1 MMLIPWIHNMAR
13 LEVLE
18 GNNRGQSFL
27 LTGDEMFLGRSP
39 DNSIYLTDNRVSRR
53 HALLIR
59 RGAQFAIEDL
69 NSTNGVILRGKR
81 IPPRTPR
88 NLADGDEI
96 WISSTRLVLHTEES
110 TAHRTGEGGEE
121 DTSPPLEVASPLEPT
136 YVMRSVGPLTL
147 EVPAYDAESPT
158 AFVTLDASENM
169 AKVQDNEKHTDK
181 GLQDALRRLQALGRV
196 SAALGAI
203 TNLDALMQRIIG
215 CLFELFPAAERAL
228 LMLHAEDDDEL
239 VPVIAKQ
246 RQEMPGHQDK
256 VVISRTIVNMVV
268 QQKRSILSV
277 DTQNDSRFKEHMSAF
292 KLPIRSVMCA
302 PLLVG
307 DEILGVVQV
316 DASSGP
322 NAFAAEDLQLL
333 TGISN
338 QSAVAIKNLR
348 LVEAGQAKS
357 YFLANMSHELRT
369 PLNAIIGYSEMMLEE
384 EEEKEGQCERLADLQ
399 KIYIAGKHLLA
410 LINNILDVS
419 KIEAGKMT
427 LELETFEV
435 TPMIHEVAWTIK
447 PLVNKNA
454 NVLKVQVA
462 DGVSTM
468 HADMLKVRQILLNLL
483 SNACKFTEQGTI
495 TLEVARYS
503 VDDSEQLTFRV
514 IDTGI
519 GMTPEQ
525 RTKLFRPFTQAS
537 AATARQYGGTGLGL
551 TICQRFCQMMGGNLT
566 VESAAGEGSTFTFW
580 LPTQVSTPVGAASSD
595 R

>member
-1 MMLIPWIHNMAR
+1 MAR

-59 RGAQFAIEDL
+59 RGAHFAIEDL
-69 NSTNGVILRGKR
+69 NSTNGVIVRGQR
-81 IPPRTPR
+81 LPPRAPCD
-88 NLADGDEI
+88 LADGDEI
-96 WISSTRLVLHTEES
+96 WISSTRLVLRTEES
-110 TAHRTGEGGEE
+110 AAQRTSEGVEE
-121 DTSPPLEVASPLEPT
+121 DTSPPLEIAPALEPT
-136 YVMRSVGPLTL
+136 YLMQTMGPLTL
-147 EVPAYDAESPT
+147 EVPAYDTESPT
-158 AFVTLDASENM
+158 ALVTLDASENM

-181 GLQDALRRLQALGRV
+181 GLQDALKRLQALGGV

-203 TNLDALMQRIIG
+203 NNLDALMQRIIG
-215 CLFELFPAAERAL
+215 CLFELFPAAECAL
-228 LMLHAEDDDEL
+228 LMLHAEDNDEL
-239 VPVIAKQ
+239 VPFIAKQ
-246 RQEMPGHQDK
+246 RQETPGHQDK

-268 QQKRSILSV
+268 QQRRSILSV
-277 DTQNDSRFKEHMSAF
+277 DTQNDSRIKEHMSAHNF
-292 KLPIRSVMCA
+292 PIRSVMCA

-322 NAFAAEDLQLL
+322 HAFAAEDLQLL

-348 LVEAGQAKS
+348 LVEASQAKS

-369 PLNAIIGYSEMMLEE
+369 PLNAIIGYSEMMLED
-384 EEEKEGQCERLADLQ
+384 EEEKQGQCERLADLQ

-454 NVLKVQVA
+454 NVMKIQVA
-462 DGVSTM
+462 DEVSTI
-468 HADMLKVRQILLNLL
+468 HADMLKVRQILLNLVG
-483 SNACKFTEQGTI
+483 NACKFTEKGTI
-495 TLEVARYS
+495 TLEVARYC
-503 VDDSEQLTFRV
+503 VNGSERLTFRV

-566 VESAAGEGSTFTFW
+566 VESAVGEGSTFTFW
-580 LPTQVSTPVGAASSD
+580 LPTVVSTSVGAASSD

>member
-1 MMLIPWIHNMAR
+1 MRLIPWIHNMAR

-18 GNNRGQSFL
+18 GNDRGQSFL

-39 DNSIYLTDNRVSRR
+39 DNSIYLSDNRISRR
-53 HALLIR
+53 HALLVR
-59 RGAQFAIEDL
+59 KGAHFSIEDL

-81 IPPRTPR
+81 IPPRTPCD
-88 NLADGDEI
+88 LADGDEI
-96 WISSTRLVLHTEES
+96 WISSTRLVLHAEEP
-110 TAHRTGEGGEE
+110 TAEGTGER
-121 DTSPPLEVASPLEPT
+121 DTSPPPPEVAPALEPT
-136 YVMRSVGPLTL
+136 YLMQAVGPLTL
-147 EVPAYDAESPT
+147 EAPAYDAESPT
-158 AFVTLDASENM
+158 AFVSLDASVNM
-169 AKVQDNEKHTDK
+169 AKVQDNEKHTDT
-181 GLQDALRRLQALGRV
+181 GLQEALTRLQALGRV

-203 TNLDALMQRIIG
+203 NNLDALMLRIIG
-215 CLFELFPAAERAL
+215 YLFELFPAAERAL
-228 LMLHAEDDDEL
+228 LMLHTENDDEL

-246 RQEMPGHQDK
+246 RQETPDHQDK

-292 KLPIRSVMCA
+292 NFPIRSVMCA

-348 LVEAGQAKS
+348 LIEASQAKS

-369 PLNAIIGYSEMMLEE
+369 PLNAIIGYSEMMLEDE
-384 EEEKEGQCERLADLQ
+384 AENQGECDRVADLQ

-410 LINNILDVS
+410 LINNILDLS
-419 KIEAGKMT
+419 KIEAGKMN

-435 TPMIHEVAWTIK
+435 APMIQEVAWTIK
-447 PLVNKNA
+447 PLVTKNA
-454 NVLKVQVA
+454 NILKIQVA
-462 DGVSTM
+462 DEVSTM
-468 HADMLKVRQILLNLL
+468 HADMLKVRQILLNLI
-483 SNACKFTEQGTI
+483 SNACKFTEKGTI
-495 TLEVARYS
+495 TLDVARYC
-503 VDDSEQLTFRV
+503 VNGSERLTFRV

-525 RTKLFRPFTQAS
+525 LAKLFRPFTQAS
-537 AATARQYGGTGLGL
+537 VATSRQYGGTGLGL

-566 VESAAGEGSTFTFW
+566 VDSTLGEGSAFTFW
-580 LPTQVSTPVGAASSD
+580 LPTEVSTPMGATSSD
-595 R
+595 G